1 MAAMP
6 VTVAAQGPLGNELS
20 SRGEAWREFRRH
32 RSPWCIAA
40 AITAALTL
48 RVIAGD
54 LGVYDVAAVAGML
67 AIYPFSEWAIH
78 VYFLHLR
85 PFTVAG
91 RRVEVPTAR
100 SHRKHH
106 ERPADLD
113 MILLG
118 PLEAIGLIFV
128 IVPIVVGVGFS
139 AARLIGTDV
148 PLGAALTAMLAG
160 YVLVGIYEWTH
171 FLIHTA
177 YRPRSRYYRSVW
189 RSHRLHH
196 FKNEHYWHGIT
207 TTVGDRVLGTFP
219 DHRDVPRSPTA
230 RTLSG
235 PPPAPPSP

>member
-1 MAAMP
+1 MPDPTAAF
-6 VTVAAQGPLGNELS
+6 GLLGNELS

-32 RSPWCIAA
+32 RSTWCVAT
-40 AITAALTL
+40 AITAAVAL
-48 RVIAGD
+48 RVVAGD
-54 LGVYDVAAVAGML
+54 PGWHDVVAVAGML

-85 PFTVAG
+85 PFTVRG

-106 ERPADLD
+106 ERPGDLR

-118 PLEAIGLIFV
+118 SLEAAGLIFL
-128 IVPIVVGVGFS
+128 IVPIVAGSGYLL
-139 AARLIGTDV
+139 ARLLSADAPV
-148 PLGAALTAMLAG
+148 GAAVTGLLTG

-196 FKNEHYWHGIT
+196 FKNENYWHGIT

-219 DHRDVPRSPTA
+219 DQRDVPRSPTA
-230 RTLSG
+230 RTL
-235 PPPAPPSP
+235 

>member
-1 MAAMP
+1 MA
-6 VTVAAQGPLGNELS
+6 
-20 SRGEAWREFRRH
+20 
-32 RSPWCIAA
+32 
-40 AITAALTL
+40 L
-48 RVIAGD
+48 RLIAGD
-54 LGVYDVAAVAGML
+54 PGWHDVVAIAAML

-85 PFTVAG
+85 PFTVGG

-106 ERPADLD
+106 ERPGDLG

-118 PLEAIGLIFV
+118 PLEAVGLIFLV
-128 IVPIVVGVGFS
+128 VPIVVGLGFLL
-139 AARLIGTDV
+139 AGLLGAGAPV
-148 PLGAALTAMLAG
+148 GAALTAVLTG
-160 YVLVGIYEWTH
+160 YVLVAIYEWTH

-196 FKNEHYWHGIT
+196 FKNENFWHGIT

-219 DHRDVPRSPTA
+219 DQREVPRSPTA
-230 RTLSG
+230 RTL
-235 PPPAPPSP
+235 